1 MSEEDVRASEET
13 SEKEIIL
20 EDVVSPEVD
29 TAHQGRDMPSSPV
42 EVNDEKTKKF
52 KYVEQKQVVDLTD
65 DERSLIV
72 ANAKNGIDQPYFNVK
87 FFKNGKYR
95 IVKKKE
101 EAPTVAQKAIKT
113 TPHTNAD
120 GKVYYSDNQLLF
132 EHIIELNSKVD
143 KLMSKHKKLKRKY
156 QTLQNDLY
164 VDEEDVVSPEVKNDI
179 KDEQSVESNKEL
191 NTTSG
196 VAKVAKEQDTAH
208 QGRVTAHQGRD
219 TAHQGRDTEYRSAE
233 THYESIPYNPQ
244 SVRRNWRS
252 QIKYI

>member
-20 EDVVSPEVD
+20 EDIVSPEVD

-42 EVNDEKTKKF
+42 EVNDHVGGTMRDEKTKKF

-113 TPHTNAD
+113 TPHINAD

-179 KDEQSVESNKEL
+179 KDEHSVESNKEL

-196 VAKVAKEQDTAH
+196 VAKVAKEQDT
-208 QGRVTAHQGRD
+208 
-219 TAHQGRDTEYRSAE
+219 EYRSAE
-233 THYESIPYNPQ
+233 THYERHLESIPYNPQ